1 MSKHIEAFI
10 NANPTAYAKA
20 SAVFKAIES
29 KDFATT
35 LAEAGITGSDIRV
48 FATVYVAK
56 TTKSGVKPHPSQ
68 RGGAL
73 TFKKNTPEY
82 NRVKYLFEVAT
93 GVREVR
99 EEAKQAK
106 QAQTHAR
113 LKPEVRKAAKAFVKM
128 FDSVEDAVKAL
139 RAVRSV

>member
-1 MSKHIEAFI
+1 MSKHIQAFI
-10 NANPTAYAKA
+10 NANRTAYAKA

-29 KDFATT
+29 QGFTTT
-35 LAEAGITGSDIRV
+35 LAEAGITGPDIRV
-48 FATVYVAK
+48 FATIYVAE
-56 TTKSGVKPHPSQ
+56 TSGVNPHPSQ

-82 NRVKYLFEVAT
+82 NRVKYLFETAT
-93 GVREVR
+93 GVRETR
-99 EEAKQAK
+99 KQAKQAK

-113 LKPEVRKAAKAFVKM
+113 LKPEVRKAAKAFIKM

-139 RAVRSV
+139 RAMRAV

>member
-82 NRVKYLFEVAT
+82 NRVKYLVDVAT
-93 GVREVR
+93 GVRETR
-99 EEAKQAK
+99 KEAK

-113 LKPEVRKAAKAFVKM
+113 LTPEVRKAAQAFIKM

-139 RAVRSV
+139 RAV

>member
-1 MSKHIEAFI
+1 MSKHVQAFI
-10 NANPTAYAKA
+10 NANRTAYAKA
-20 SAVFKAIES
+20 SVVFKAIES

-35 LAEAGITGSDIRV
+35 LAEAGITGPDIRV
-48 FATVYVAK
+48 FATIYVAEA
-56 TTKSGVKPHPSQ
+56 TGVNPHPSQ

-82 NRVKYLFEVAT
+82 NRVKYLVQVAT

-99 EEAKQAK
+99 KEAKQAK
-106 QAQTHAR
+106 THAR
-113 LKPEVRKAAKAFVKM
+113 LTPEVRKAAQAFIKM

-139 RAVRSV
+139 RAV